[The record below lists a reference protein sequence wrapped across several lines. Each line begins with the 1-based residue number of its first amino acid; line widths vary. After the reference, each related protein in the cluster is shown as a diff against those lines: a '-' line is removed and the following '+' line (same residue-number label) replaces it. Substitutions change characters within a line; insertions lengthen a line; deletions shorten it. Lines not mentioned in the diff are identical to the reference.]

1 MEHCLVN
8 ESFVPATQRTRVLY
22 WRLSDLW
29 LAIPIFFVKKR
40 SSLKKNNLNVFLIR
54 FWRHWVLFSQDI
66 WHVGFFFVFMYLLS
80 ASIWCNLPLSWW
92 TYNYVGIC
100 KKKYQVFYIPH
111 FLSQKNKRINGPF
124 ELLFKDIDA
133 FFSFKKRPNFAVRC
147 FCHIWFKIGLESRIA
162 TKKPFFC
169 KIVSWLN
176 LYL

>member
-1 MEHCLVN
+1 MKQFLPRILQEIMKKKYTWNIRRLVD

-80 ASIWCNLPLSWW
+80 ASIWYNLPLSWW
-92 TYNYVGIC
+92 TYNYVFV
-100 KKKYQVFYIPH
+100 KKRSS
-111 FLSQKNKRINGPF
+111 FLHTTFSESEKQKN
-124 ELLFKDIDA
+124 
-133 FFSFKKRPNFAVRC
+133 
-147 FCHIWFKIGLESRIA
+147 
-162 TKKPFFC
+162 
-169 KIVSWLN
+169 
-176 LYL
+176 